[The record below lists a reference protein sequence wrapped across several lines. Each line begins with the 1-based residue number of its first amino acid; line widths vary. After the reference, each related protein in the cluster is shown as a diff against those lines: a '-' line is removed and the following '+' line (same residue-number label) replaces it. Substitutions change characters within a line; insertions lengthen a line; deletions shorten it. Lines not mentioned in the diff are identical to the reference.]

1 LDFEMTSPTE
11 HAEEPSPRRPRTWS
25 DKFGDAF
32 RGLKFGIRGQS
43 SFAVHFFLAAAVIV
57 AAAALRCSLDDWSLL
72 ILAIGLVLTTELVNT
87 SIETLFRGLNSDM
100 REHCWRCLDIA
111 AAAVFVASI
120 TAAVIGGIV
129 FGRRLMEMIGG

>member
-1 LDFEMTSPTE
+1 MISPTE
-11 HAEEPSPRRPRTWS
+11 HSEEPSPRRPRTWS

-43 SFAVHFFLAAAVIV
+43 SFAVHFFVAAAVIV
-57 AAAALRCSLDDWSLL
+57 AAAGLRCSLDDWGLL
-72 ILAIGLVLTTELVNT
+72 VLAIGLVLTTELVNT
-87 SIETLFRGLNSDM
+87 SIETLFRGLDRDM
-100 REHCWRCLDIA
+100 RERCWRCLDIA

-120 TAAVIGGIV
+120 AAAVIGGIV